1 MRKLN
6 LIKEWDFVC
15 RETTQ
20 RRCNFKSK
28 QDILTRELL
37 FVLQLILDH
46 YSGII
51 GISRKKTVLRI
62 VYEKTKVEYLDKIN
76 QN

>member
-6 LIKEWDFVC
+6 ITREWDFVC

-28 QDILTRELL
+28 RDILTRELL
-37 FVLQLILDH
+37 FAMQLLLNH
-46 YSGII
+46 YSDTGEDE
-51 GISRKKTVLRI
+51 RKKKLLAI
-62 VYEKTKVEYLDKIN
+62 IYEKSKAEYLSRIN